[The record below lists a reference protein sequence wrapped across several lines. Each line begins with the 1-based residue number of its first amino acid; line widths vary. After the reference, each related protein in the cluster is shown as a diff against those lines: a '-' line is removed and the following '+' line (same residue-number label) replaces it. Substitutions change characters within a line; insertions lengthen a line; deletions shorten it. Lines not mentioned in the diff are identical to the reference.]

1 MCILPAP
8 RSLLPK
14 LETTRSLKFV
24 TQLRA
29 TTNKR
34 MSAMPTGSYDG
45 GIDVLPTNFHA
56 VQREKPIPGRLLY
69 RIKSLT
75 EKAQQKN

>member
-1 MCILPAP
+1 
-8 RSLLPK
+8 
-14 LETTRSLKFV
+14 
-24 TQLRA
+24 
-29 TTNKR
+29 

>member
-1 MCILPAP
+1 
-8 RSLLPK
+8 
-14 LETTRSLKFV
+14 
-24 TQLRA
+24 
-29 TTNKR
+29 
-34 MSAMPTGSYDG
+34 MPTGSYDG

-56 VQREKPIPGRLLY
+56 VQREKPIPGSLLY